1 MASSLDDTLVR
12 AACAMADSIGRMFGE
27 NCEVAVH
34 DLRDPTRSLVHLVN
48 GQVTGRQ
55 LGSPI
60 RDLIYRVLP
69 YMDAQE
75 GGLFN
80 YLTVLE
86 DGRRLKSST
95 ILLRNDS
102 DEPLVA
108 FCVNLDI
115 TAFSAASEALQ
126 DLTRLDQPGDGQ
138 PASTPRRPLTDE
150 NHVSEIL
157 KYLVVN
163 TARPAGRAPGELSKR
178 ERLEVIDFL
187 ERKGAFQ
194 VRGAI
199 KLVAQELE
207 VSEPSVYRYIDE
219 VRRRA
224 AGESPAAA
232 QATSTANLEVGNVR
246 PD

>member
-1 MASSLDDTLVR
+1 VTSSQDDTLVR
-12 AACAMADSIGRMFGE
+12 AACSVADSIGRMFGPS
-27 NCEVAVH
+27 CEVAVH

-69 YMDAQE
+69 HMDVQE

-80 YLTVLE
+80 YLTLLE

-95 ILLRNDS
+95 VLLRNDR

-115 TAFSAASEALQ
+115 TAFSAASAALQ
-126 DLTRLDQPGDGQ
+126 DLTQLEQPGGSQ
-138 PASTPRRPLTDE
+138 PASAPERPRADE
-150 NHVSEIL
+150 NHVNDIL
-157 KYLVVN
+157 RFLVVN
-163 TARPAGRAPGELSKR
+163 TARPAGRSPGELSKR

-199 KLVAQELE
+199 KLVAQELG

-219 VRRRA
+219 VRRQA
-224 AGESPAAA
+224 AGESQAAVP
-232 QATSTANLEVGNVR
+232 ATSTADMEVGDVR

>member
-1 MASSLDDTLVR
+1 VASSLDDTLVR
-12 AACAMADSIGRMFGE
+12 AACAIADSIGRTFGP

-34 DLRDPTRSLVHLVN
+34 DLRDPTRSLVRLVN
-48 GQVTGRQ
+48 GHVTGRQ

-69 YMDAQE
+69 HMDVQE

-80 YLTVLE
+80 YLTQLE
-86 DGRRLKSST
+86 DGRQLKSST
-95 ILLRNDS
+95 VLLRNDC
-102 DEPLVA
+102 DEPVVA

-115 TAFSAASEALQ
+115 TALTAASSALL
-126 DLTRLDQPGDGQ
+126 DLTRLEQPGNGQ
-138 PASTPRRPLTDE
+138 GPSMPGRQLTDE
-150 NHVSEIL
+150 NHVGEIL
-157 KYLVVN
+157 RYLVVN
-163 TARPAGRAPGELSKR
+163 TARPAGRSPDELSKR

-194 VRGAI
+194 VKGAI
-199 KLVAQELE
+199 KLVAQELG

-219 VRRRA
+219 VRRRS
-224 AGESPAAA
+224 AGDSSNTSPV
-232 QATSTANLEVGNVR
+232 TSTAELEVGDVR

>member
-1 MASSLDDTLVR
+1 MAPSQDDALVR
-12 AACAMADSIGRMFGE
+12 AACAIADSIGRMFGPS
-27 NCEVAVH
+27 CEVAVH
-34 DLRDPTRSLVHLVN
+34 DLRDPKRSLVYLVN

-69 YMDAQE
+69 DMDVQE

-80 YLTVLE
+80 YLTELE
-86 DGRRLKSST
+86 NGRRLKSST
-95 ILLRNDS
+95 VLLRNDR

-115 TAFSAASEALQ
+115 TALSAASAALA
-126 DLTRLDQPGDGQ
+126 DLIRLEQGNGRPATGSARLPGD
-138 PASTPRRPLTDE
+138 DK
-150 NHVSEIL
+150 NVSEIL
-157 KYLVVN
+157 RYLVVN
-163 TARPAGRAPGELSKR
+163 TVRPAGRSPSQLSKR
-178 ERLEVIDFL
+178 ERLEVVDFL

-199 KLVAQELE
+199 RLVAQELG
-207 VSEPSVYRYIDE
+207 VSEPTVYRYIDE

-224 AGESPAAA
+224 AGDGAAA
-232 QATSTANLEVGNVR
+232 RYVPEPAGAI
-246 PD
+246 